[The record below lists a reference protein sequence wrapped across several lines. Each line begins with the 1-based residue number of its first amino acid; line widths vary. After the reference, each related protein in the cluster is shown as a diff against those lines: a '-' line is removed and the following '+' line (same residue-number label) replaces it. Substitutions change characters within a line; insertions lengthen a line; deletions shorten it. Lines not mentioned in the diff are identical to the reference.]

1 MIDFHTH
8 TLLSDGELIPS
19 ELARRAEE
27 KGYRALGIADHVDG
41 SNADLVI
48 PRLVSVCR
56 DLREVM
62 DIDVIPGAEITHV
75 PPSLIASLVAHCRE
89 LGAEFVMVHGET
101 LAEPV
106 KAGTNDAALKAGI
119 DILAHPGFLLPR
131 QAREA
136 AARGV
141 YLELSARQGHCLANG
156 LVARQA
162 VAAGARLI
170 VGSDTHSPA
179 DLLIPEEHA
188 RIARGAGLK
197 EEEVEKASKN
207 AERLWNAIKKRRG

>member
-27 KGYRALGIADHVDG
+27 RGYRALGIADHVDG

-56 DLREVM
+56 DLRAVM

-75 PPSLIASLVAHCRE
+75 PPPLIASLVAHCRE

-106 KAGTNDAALKAGI
+106 KAGTNDAALKAEI

-131 QAREA
+131 QARVA
-136 AARGV
+136 AARGIC
-141 YLELSARQGHCLANG
+141 LELSARHGHCLANG

-162 VAAGARLI
+162 TAAGAMLV
-170 VGSDTHSPA
+170 VGSDAHSPD
-179 DLLIPEEHA
+179 DLLDPEAYA
-188 RIARGAGLK
+188 RVAHGAGLGDA
-197 EEEVEKASKN
+197 EGEKVREN
-207 AERLWNAIKKRRG
+207 AKRLWNAIRKRRG